1 MQIKIQVEG
10 FGTFEV
16 TEEKIGELLSWLS
29 TNKAVSIRSDNQ
41 IVKEVKGNQ
50 FTGRTL
56 INEVTNTSMDP
67 RFTGSF

>member
-16 TEEKIGELLSWLS
+16 TEEKIGELLNWLS

-41 IVKEVKGNQ
+41 IVKEVIDNR
-50 FTGRTL
+50 FTGREL
-56 INEVTNTSMDP
+56 ISENQHKPLDQ
-67 RFTGSF
+67 RFTG